1 MRIYVFVLLAIAV
14 IEAAALFIVIRMLV
28 RTRKETGVILP
39 VDILP
44 AVMRS
49 GRREG
54 SDEWEIVDDVI
65 QYEDD
70 LRAEYYR
77 QEAYQ

>member
-14 IEAAALFIVIRMLV
+14 IEAAALFIVIRLLL

-44 AVMRS
+44 VAMRS
-49 GRREG
+49 GRRED

-70 LRAEYYR
+70 RRAEYYR

>member
-1 MRIYVFVLLAIAV
+1 MQVYVFVLLAIAV
-14 IEAAALFIVIRMLV
+14 IEAAALLIVIRLLL

-44 AVMRS
+44 VAKRR
-49 GRREG
+49 GRRED

-70 LRAEYYR
+70 QRAEYYR